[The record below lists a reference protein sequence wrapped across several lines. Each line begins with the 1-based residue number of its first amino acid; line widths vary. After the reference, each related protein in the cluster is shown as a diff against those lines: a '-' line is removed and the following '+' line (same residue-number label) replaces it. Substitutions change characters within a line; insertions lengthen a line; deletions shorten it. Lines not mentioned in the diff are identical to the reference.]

1 MVISV
6 CHGVS
11 SSGIGEHPALLV
23 SVWYGECG
31 NLFFVYSVDMEIGA
45 ETRLVSQARDD
56 DEKRSN
62 CVHMGPGLR
71 C

>member
-1 MVISV
+1 M
-6 CHGVS
+6 
-11 SSGIGEHPALLV
+11 
-23 SVWYGECG
+23 
-31 NLFFVYSVDMEIGA
+31 YSVDMEIGA

-56 DEKRSN
+56 DEKQSN